1 MYRMLPKRPIA
12 LLPHPECSVVNF
24 MIEGE
29 GRKKLREW
37 LIGLSE
43 GIKGTQ
49 IIYYIKNP
57 TNMLL
62 GTFSP

>member
-49 IIYYIKNP
+49 II
-57 TNMLL
+57 
-62 GTFSP
+62 